1 MAGKR
6 TVHDVTYDLLRS
18 LGLTTVF
25 GNPGSTEQ
33 TFLKNFPDDFTY
45 VLGLQEA
52 SVLAMADGFAQST
65 GGPALVNVHTSAGMG
80 NAMGSLVAAYKG
92 NIPLI
97 VTAGQQTREMVLCE
111 PYLVNR
117 DETWPLPWV
126 TWATSN
132 IIAPP

>member
-1 MAGKR
+1 
-6 TVHDVTYDLLRS
+6 
-18 LGLTTVF
+18 
-25 GNPGSTEQ
+25 
-33 TFLKNFPDDFTY
+33 
-45 VLGLQEA
+45 
-52 SVLAMADGFAQST
+52 MADGFVHST
-65 GGPALVNVHTSAGMG
+65 GGSALVNVQTIVGMG

-92 NIPLI
+92 RQYPLI